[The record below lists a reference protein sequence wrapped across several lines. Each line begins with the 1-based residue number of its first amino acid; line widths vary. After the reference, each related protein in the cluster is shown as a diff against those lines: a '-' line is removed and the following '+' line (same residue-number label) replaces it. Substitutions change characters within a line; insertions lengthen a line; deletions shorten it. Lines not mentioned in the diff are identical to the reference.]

1 MPAQTQIQTRRGTAA
16 SWTSTNPTLA
26 AGEIGF
32 ESDTGKFKI
41 GNGSTAWASLA
52 YSAGATAV
60 TYLFNA
66 TAAQTTFSGAD
77 ANSLTLAYT
86 VGAEQVYLNGALQV
100 RGSDYTA
107 TNGTSIVLTSGAL
120 VNDVLNVIAYAA
132 MTITDTYTQAQAD
145 AKFFQNAN
153 AFVAGKNKII
163 NGDFGVWQ
171 RGTTALAT
179 ATGLGNGFT
188 SDRWQLYRSGFNANA
203 SGSRQA
209 TSDTTNLPNIQYCN
223 RIQRTAAST
232 GTQSIFLAQN
242 FESINS
248 IPLAGKTVTFSFY
261 ARAGAN
267 YSATSNILVASVL
280 SGTGT
285 DENMANLYT
294 GQATVIGQN
303 ATLTTTW
310 QRFTYSGSVASTAT
324 QIGLR
329 FEFAPTGTAGA
340 NDYFEITGVQL
351 EASTVASPFATNGG
365 TYQAEL
371 AACQRYY
378 WRSSVPS
385 TSQSILA
392 MGRAYNT
399 TLMEN
404 TVSLPVPM
412 RIYPTTLDFANIS
425 MTASGTTHTS
435 GTWTLRNFG
444 DTNQV
449 YIEYVHGSGVFTA
462 GQIWFLAT
470 QATLA
475 GYIGL
480 SAEL

>member
-1 MPAQTQIQTRRGTAA
+1 MQ
-16 SWTSTNPTLA
+16 
-26 AGEIGF
+26 
-32 ESDTGKFKI
+32 
-41 GNGSTAWASLA
+41 
-52 YSAGATAV
+52 
-60 TYLFNA
+60 
-66 TAAQTTFSGAD
+66 
-77 ANSLTLAYT
+77 
-86 VGAEQVYLNGALQV
+86 
-100 RGSDYTA
+100 
-107 TNGTSIVLTSGAL
+107 
-120 VNDVLNVIAYAA
+120 
-132 MTITDTYTQAQAD
+132 
-145 AKFFQNAN
+145 
-153 AFVAGKNKII
+153 
-163 NGDFGVWQ
+163 VWQ

-232 GTQSIFLAQN
+232 GTQTVFLAQN

-285 DENMANLYT
+285 DENMANVYT

-303 ATLTTTW
+303 TTLTTTW
-310 QRFTYSGSVASTAT
+310 QRFTYSGTVASNAT
-324 QIGLR
+324 QIGVR
-329 FEFAPTGTAGA
+329 FEFTPTGTAGA

-351 EASTVASPFATNGG
+351 EASTVASAYAPNGS

-378 WRSSVPS
+378 YRVNGVDGYLIATGQCFS
-385 TSQSILA
+385 TTGALA
-392 MGRAYNT
+392 TIPY
-399 TLMEN
+399 
-404 TVSLPVPM
+404 PVNM
-412 RIYPTTLDFANIS
+412 RIRPTALEQSGTANLYRVLNSAATAVVCSAVPVFANG
-425 MTASGTTHTS
+425 TVANAAVTFTVASG
-435 GTWTLRNFG
+435 L
-444 DTNQV
+444 
-449 YIEYVHGSGVFTA
+449 TA
-462 GQIWFLAT
+462 GNAT
-470 QATLA
+470 IVGFHAVTE
-475 GYIGL
+475 GYLGW